1 MKIDISVI
9 KAVYEML
16 SQMPVLRQVG
26 YPPSDEVEFILL
38 PVEDKVMASY
48 TPDPDII
55 GICPERHR
63 FLTSLI
69 KSMIHEM
76 IHMCNHMHGTSY
88 IRHDKNFD
96 SVRKQIADAFGFD
109 ENEI

>member
-1 MKIDISVI
+1 MKIEISTI
-9 KAVYEML
+9 KAIYDML
-16 SQMPVLRQVG
+16 RQMPVMRQIG
-26 YPPSDEVEFILL
+26 YPPSVEVEFELL

-48 TPDPDII
+48 TPDPDTI
-55 GICPERHR
+55 GICPQRHR

-88 IRHDKNFD
+88 IRHDKNFN
-96 SVRKQIADAFGFD
+96 SVRKQIADEFGFD

>member
-1 MKIDISVI
+1 MKLDIRTLEAI
-9 KAVYEML
+9 YDML
-16 SQMPVLRQVG
+16 ISTHVLRDVG
-26 YPPSDEVEFILL
+26 LPPSYEIDFELL
-38 PVEDKVMASY
+38 SVSDNCMASY
-48 TPDPDII
+48 TPDPDTI
-55 GICPERHR
+55 GVCPERHR
-63 FLTSLI
+63 FLTSVI
-69 KSMIHEM
+69 KSMFHEM